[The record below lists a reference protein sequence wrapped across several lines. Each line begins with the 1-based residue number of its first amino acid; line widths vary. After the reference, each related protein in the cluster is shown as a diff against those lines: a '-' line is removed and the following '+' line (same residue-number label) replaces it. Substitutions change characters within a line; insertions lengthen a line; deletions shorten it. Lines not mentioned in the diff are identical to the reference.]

1 MGGGETNRPAIQTAP
16 VPGRWCPPASSMQ
29 YSCKHT
35 ATEGIGRERSVYCR
49 FAVGYVRRLSAITV
63 VAEVHVSPSFG
74 PRGAG
79 TVQLYA
85 STGKTL
91 DGHIVV
97 ARLLSTSSERSRPC
111 RRADGGAGFPMK
123 NAPGS
128 RTKTDN
134 ERQAV
139 RSSPPTRRTRRWAAA
154 SRASPG
160 RTLCGCRRG
169 RRHYFD
175 LEPPGRSRA
184 ISLIRLVHR
193 DRARSS

>member
-85 STGKTL
+85 SSGKTL

-111 RRADGGAGFPMK
+111 RRADGGAGFPI
-123 NAPGS
+123 
-128 RTKTDN
+128 KTHQAA
-134 ERQAV
+134 EQRQTM
-139 RSSPPTRRTRRWAAA
+139 SDKQSDRRRQHAEHDDGQQHLEHLQDALYAAA
-154 SRASPG
+154 DA
-160 RTLCGCRRG
+160 
-169 RRHYFD
+169 D
-175 LEPPGRSRA
+175 A
-184 ISLIRLVHR
+184 DIILI
-193 DRARSS
+193 